1 MKDQRIEIWNVL
13 HDGEIAAISDDGG
26 TLMMFVNIPYLR
38 RRLTPLGDSFV
49 LTLSRLTLLEFYSSD
64 GTKTSLREELDI
76 GTPAILSTDSASMP
90 AMIETTMG
98 RLILD
103 FQRIT
108 FALDIGQAIEYEAIV
123 KVGEEY
129 WAEWKEERDSSTS

>member
-1 MKDQRIEIWNVL
+1 
-13 HDGEIAAISDDGG
+13 
-26 TLMMFVNIPYLR
+26 
-38 RRLTPLGDSFV
+38 
-49 LTLSRLTLLEFYSSD
+49 
-64 GTKTSLREELDI
+64 
-76 GTPAILSTDSASMP
+76 MP

-108 FALDIGQAIEYEAIV
+108 FALDTGQAIEYEAIV